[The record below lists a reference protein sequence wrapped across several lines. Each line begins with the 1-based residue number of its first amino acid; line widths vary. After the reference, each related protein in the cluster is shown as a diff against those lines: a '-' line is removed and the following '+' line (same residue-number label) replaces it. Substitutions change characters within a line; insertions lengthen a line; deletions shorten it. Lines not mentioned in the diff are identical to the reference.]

1 MADTIDSLRIEI
13 DSQATKAN
21 KSIDNLVKKLNTL
34 STAIKSIEK
43 VNLTNFTQG
52 INQFTNSMQKMQNVK
67 AEQFSTIANGIKK
80 ISTID
85 SAKLNAVSVGLK
97 NLSTGLN
104 GFNNIS
110 YNFGNLSNLS
120 NAINQLGYKASGK
133 GTENLSK
140 IKTDLIDFINGLNS
154 VGSINFDMTGLSNL
168 ISSLNK
174 LGGKAA
180 TQATANLKPMKE
192 QILQFVSGLNGLG
205 TINFNMSGL
214 SSLVSSLS
222 KLGGKT
228 VTNAITNI
236 PLLADKLKYLMQVLS
251 TAPSVS
257 QNVIQ
262 MTNALANLASQGNKV
277 GTASNV
283 FVGGLNCTSKA
294 MKSSRLHALSLAAAF
309 GKFYAS
315 YFLVIRGIKKLLN
328 SIKSSMDYIETLNY
342 FNQAFRQ
349 VADNADV
356 SAWEEYGYKS
366 AEAYANSFA
375 ERSKQLTQKLTGYE
389 ISNEGDLTRTSMP
402 SLGLDPEKTMQ
413 YQATFAQMS
422 SSMGVASETALKLS
436 NALTM
441 IGADLASVR
450 NMNFTDVWDDMTSG
464 LVGMSRTWDKYGVN
478 IREVNLQ
485 QKLNDLGIQANISNL
500 NQQDKAILRTIVL
513 LDSTRYAW
521 GDLANTINAPAN
533 QLRVLQ
539 ANFQSLARTIGSL
552 FLPVVS
558 AVLPYINALVV
569 ALQRLFS
576 WIAGLFGINLSSFV
590 SSVGA
595 SAADMGIVA
604 DEADDTAN
612 GLDSAADSAEKLRKS
627 LASYDE
633 LNVVPEKTDTSTG
646 SIGGGGSG
654 LGDMSALNAALD
666 EILNE
671 YQKEWDKAFADIQT
685 NANKFADNVANAFKE
700 GGLEG
705 VGEYFSESLTNM
717 LNNIDWNKVYSGAR
731 SFGTGLANFLN
742 GLISPDLFS
751 AVGKTVAS
759 ALNTAIYAAL
769 SFGET
774 FNFKNLGL
782 SIASAINSFFTTF
795 DFAALAKTIN
805 VWVTGILDTLI
816 ALVENTDWSLIG
828 KKIGQ
833 FLVDIDFMGI
843 LSKVGKLIWE
853 AIKAGIELWG
863 AMFNAA
869 PVETLLIS
877 AFAALSF
884 LGVGKA
890 ILAGLSSAFL
900 QSFSG
905 ASLTGLIS
913 ANIITPLITSLGGA
927 LSGLAT
933 AITPFLLPIA
943 AALAAVAVAGIGIHE
958 ALSPAISEIDVL
970 STEVDACG
978 RQLSDTTISKISPF
992 LDSLRSLDD
1001 AFAEIEFTGK
1011 IISDETVL
1019 DTQTKLSTITSS
1031 ILNELDADKNEALAN
1046 LNPLKNFTEGTD
1058 FAIIGQSII
1067 QFYNDTEKTITD
1079 GEARIN
1085 EIMSAASAEKR
1096 TLTEAEQQEIS
1107 AIQETMKETGIKY
1120 MTESE
1125 EEQFLILNRLKQNAT
1140 AISVEQASEIIKSS
1154 AETRDETIK
1163 NAEEQYNEILI
1174 QAENLKRAGAINDEQ
1189 YQTMI
1194 DAAGKAKEETIK
1206 DAEEQYTN
1214 ILTTAQDKLGET
1226 AKYIDENTGEI
1237 KSTWSVFWD
1246 DIGTELSSGA
1256 TALKNDLK
1264 SAWDDVKTD
1273 ASTKWDEIKTKVSGI
1288 AENISD
1294 SIGTNFSNA
1303 LDKTKQIFGDIKDSI
1318 EDKINGAKDA
1328 VSAGIDKI
1336 KGILDFDWELP
1347 DLKLPHFKIT
1357 GSFGLMPP
1365 TTPKVTVDWY
1375 AKGAVFDKPSL
1386 IGVGEAG
1393 KEAVMPL
1400 ERNTGWIDNLADS
1413 ISIKLSDRLME
1424 WEATGEQPPVNV
1436 NVTIEGEMKKFIKA
1450 IKDENSSYQKQTG
1463 RSIFST

>member
-52 INQFTNSMQKMQNVK
+52 INQFSNSMQKMQNVK
-67 AEQFSTIANGIKK
+67 AEQFATIANGIKK

-133 GTENLSK
+133 GTGNLSK

-205 TINFNMSGL
+205 TINFDMSGL

-251 TAPSVS
+251 TAPSIN
-257 QNVIQ
+257 QNIIQ

-277 GTASNV
+277 GTASKGLV
-283 FVGGLNCTSKA
+283 SGLNRTNNA
-294 MKSSRLHALSLAAAF
+294 MKSSKKQALSLAAAF

-315 YFLVIRGIKKLLN
+315 YFLVIRGIKKLWS
-328 SIKSSMDYIETLNY
+328 SIESSMNYIETLNY

-356 SAWEEYGYKS
+356 SAWKEYGYKS
-366 AEAYANSFA
+366 AEAYADSFA
-375 ERSKQLTQKLTGYE
+375 ERSKQLAQKLTGYE
-389 ISNEGDLTRTSMP
+389 ISDRGDLTRTDFP

-485 QKLNDLGIQANISNL
+485 QKLNELGIQANISSL
-500 NQQDKAILRTIVL
+500 NQQDKAILRTIIL

-552 FLPVVS
+552 FLPVIT
-558 AVLPYINALVV
+558 AVLPYINALIIAV
-569 ALQRLFS
+569 QRLFS

-590 SSVGA
+590 SSVGS
-595 SAADMGIVA
+595 SAVDMGALA
-604 DEADDTAN
+604 DEADDTAS
-612 GLDSAADSAEKLRKS
+612 GIDSAADSAEKLRKS

-646 SIGGGGSG
+646 GGAGGGGG
-654 LGDMSALNAALD
+654 IGDMSALNAALD

-671 YQKEWDKAFADIQT
+671 YQKAWDEAFAEMQN
-685 NANKFADNVANAFKE
+685 NANEIADNITNAFKAAYDE
-700 GGLEG
+700 ALRL
-705 VGEYFSESLTNM
+705 F
-717 LNNIDWNKVYSGAR
+717 
-731 SFGTGLANFLN
+731 
-742 GLISPDLFS
+742 DLFS
-751 AVGKTVAS
+751 KGFTIGFGDTSVLGDLQKEFNKLFGNLKDIFSDTEVVSAFKDWIDTLATTFGQQTGAFVSIGATLTDNLLGGINKYLSKNKSKIKTWLIDMFDISGDIMTLGADFTTALADVFSVFRSDSAKQITADIIEIFANGFMGATELAAKFIRDIAGMLLTPFIENAEKIKE
-759 ALNTAIYAAL
+759 ALNNTLEPLSVVFDTIANGVTETFDKLNQVYDENIEPLFTSLGEGFTKIWGTLLDGYNNYLAPVLDNLAQKFSVVWESNLQPLINNAIELLGEAFELIKNLWETILQPLFDWIASEIMPAL
-769 SFGET
+769 SP
-774 FNFKNLGL
+774 
-782 SIASAINSFFTTF
+782 I
-795 DFAALAKTIN
+795 
-805 VWVTGILDTLI
+805 
-816 ALVENTDWSLIG
+816 VE
-828 KKIGQ
+828 
-833 FLVDIDFMGI
+833 M
-843 LSKVGKLIWE
+843 
-853 AIKAGIELWG
+853 
-863 AMFNAA
+863 
-869 PVETLLIS
+869 
-877 AFAALSF
+877 
-884 LGVGKA
+884 
-890 ILAGLSSAFL
+890 
-900 QSFSG
+900 
-905 ASLTGLIS
+905 
-913 ANIITPLITSLGGA
+913 LGGA
-927 LSGLAT
+927 LLDGIADVADKINITIKALKLILEVINAIFEFDWGGLWDSATKAFKDAAQSIDETLTNIKNWVTTKFGEVSEFISDTWNGIFEFLSGIWQDIFDTSSGKVDEISKKLSETWDKIKTTVSEKWGLIKSTISGLVSNIYTDVSGKFDNIKTNITNKLT
-933 AITPFLLPIA
+933 AA
-943 AALAAVAVAGIGIHE
+943 YDSVK
-958 ALSPAISEIDVL
+958 
-970 STEVDACG
+970 
-978 RQLSDTTISKISPF
+978 KIF
-992 LDSLRSLDD
+992 DD
-1001 AFAEIEFTGK
+1001 
-1011 IISDETVL
+1011 
-1019 DTQTKLSTITSS
+1019 
-1031 ILNELDADKNEALAN
+1031 
-1046 LNPLKNFTEGTD
+1046 
-1058 FAIIGQSII
+1058 
-1067 QFYNDTEKTITD
+1067 
-1079 GEARIN
+1079 
-1085 EIMSAASAEKR
+1085 
-1096 TLTEAEQQEIS
+1096 
-1107 AIQETMKETGIKY
+1107 
-1120 MTESE
+1120 
-1125 EEQFLILNRLKQNAT
+1125 
-1140 AISVEQASEIIKSS
+1140 
-1154 AETRDETIK
+1154 IK
-1163 NAEEQYNEILI
+1163 NAI
-1174 QAENLKRAGAINDEQ
+1174 
-1189 YQTMI
+1189 T
-1194 DAAGKAKEETIK
+1194 
-1206 DAEEQYTN
+1206 
-1214 ILTTAQDKLGET
+1214 
-1226 AKYIDENTGEI
+1226 
-1237 KSTWSVFWD
+1237 
-1246 DIGTELSSGA
+1246 
-1256 TALKNDLK
+1256 
-1264 SAWDDVKTD
+1264 
-1273 ASTKWDEIKTKVSGI
+1273 
-1288 AENISD
+1288 
-1294 SIGTNFSNA
+1294 
-1303 LDKTKQIFGDIKDSI
+1303 
-1318 EDKINGAKDA
+1318 DKINAAKDA

-1357 GSFGLMPP
+1357 GSFGLTPP
-1365 TTPKVTVDWY
+1365 TTPKVSVDWY

-1424 WEATGEQPPVNV
+1424 WEAAGEQPPVNV